1 GVALSVAS
9 GGILEPGDVPSG
21 SRLVAGGETRRFFR
35 RSLWELTLRALTG
48 RAAPFR
54 LSEGTAPEGT
64 GTLGSPGRT
73 ASRRLG
79 MVAIAS
85 ATMTSP
91 TSLGRGWIWLGRVLR
106 TSPRS

>member
-1 GVALSVAS
+1 

-21 SRLVAGGETRRFFR
+21 SRLVAGGGDT
-35 RSLWELTLRALTG
+35 TLLSTFTLG
-48 RAAPFR
+48 THFEGLNGAAPFR